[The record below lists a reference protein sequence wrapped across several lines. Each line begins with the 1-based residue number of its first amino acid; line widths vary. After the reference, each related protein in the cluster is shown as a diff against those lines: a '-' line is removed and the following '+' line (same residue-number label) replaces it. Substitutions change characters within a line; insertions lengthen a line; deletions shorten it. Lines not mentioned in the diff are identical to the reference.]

1 MDTQPVNKRPLNEP
15 IAIIGSGCRF
25 PGSLNAPSKLWE
37 FLRNPKDLLT
47 KIPSDRF
54 NADAFFHPDGNHH
67 GTSNVTHSYFLQ
79 DDPRLFDAAFF
90 NMKPVEA
97 HSVDPQHRLLL
108 EVVYESLE
116 AAGQPIES
124 LVGTQTGCY
133 VGLMCADFSEHL
145 QRDLDSIPAYMATG
159 TARSLIS
166 NRISYFF
173 DWRGPSMTID
183 TACSSSLFAVHQAVQ
198 LLRSSSDTSVA
209 IAAGSN
215 LIFGPELYVGESK
228 LKMLSP
234 TGRSRMWDADADGYA
249 RGEGVAAV
257 VLKRL
262 SDAIR
267 DGDHIE
273 SVIRESFVNSDGR
286 TKGLTMPNELAQA
299 DLITRTY
306 NKAGL
311 DPRKES
317 DRCQF
322 FEAHGTGT
330 EAGDCREAEGISRAF
345 FGYGGNDYESSSN
358 GQDSNLYVG
367 SVKTVIG
374 HTEGTAGLA
383 GLLKASLALQHST
396 IPPNMLFNKLSPKVA
411 PFYKGVEITTAA
423 KPWPKV
429 EGPRRSS
436 VNSFGFGGS
445 NAHVILENY
454 AAATPLPSAST
465 SVEDVTSFPPFV
477 FSAGSES
484 ALRGILEQFSQALP
498 DQAKST
504 DPRDLSYTLNSRRST
519 LGVRTTFP
527 AGSIQSLI
535 TNINAHLQEAGS
547 SNTVTRPSA
556 AVPRILGVFTG
567 QGAQWAAMGR
577 SLIQGSSF
585 VRKRIEDLQSV
596 LSGLVH
602 SDRPSWSLT
611 DELLADAELSRLGEA
626 RLSQPLCTVVQIVLV
641 DLLRAAGVEFS
652 SVVGHSSGEIA
663 AAYAAGIINA
673 EEALKLAYYRG
684 LCTEEYITRKGAM
697 LAVGTSFED
706 ATEICE
712 LDAFAGR
719 ISVAAVNSPSSV
731 TLSGDADAVQE
742 AKELFDD
749 EKKFARVLKVNKAY
763 HSHHMEECSAQYLDA
778 LLKCNI
784 QPREPRNGCK
794 WYSSVYEGKQIGK
807 NQTDFT
813 SLKGEYWRDN
823 MLRPVLFAQAVE
835 AAVNGNAEAPF
846 NTVVEVGPH
855 PALKG
860 PTLETLAVFHD
871 NILKDQPTPTPY
883 TGTLQRGKDDIGA
896 LSLTLGFLWSRF
908 SKPVVDFSRYDALLS
923 GESNLKSLPR
933 RLVPNLPSYKWDHD
947 RVFWHESRLSRA
959 MRNRNSAFHPLL
971 GRRVT
976 DGVTEEL
983 RWRNMIKPA
992 ELPWIRG
999 HQLQGQMVYPAAAY
1013 LSTAIESCTAL
1024 ADGAAIRDIEIRDFV
1039 IGKALVFDTN
1049 TDQSGVESLF
1059 TLSDVSKRADK
1070 KQIEATFRFHAS
1082 PNPDSDT
1089 LSCLATGRILV
1100 RVASDDDTELDHSSR
1115 LKRATESP
1123 ADTAEVG
1130 EDQFYSSLEKLGY
1143 EYTQEFRALSGMKR
1157 KLNYGSA
1164 YVRVPGFEQPVD
1176 AVLIHPAVLDCA
1188 LQAIFL
1194 AYWWPNDG
1202 SLDQLHVPTH
1212 VASIRINSSLCAQD
1226 LTPGVQLPLES
1237 FLTEN
1242 PLITNI
1248 IGGDV
1253 DVYGRDEQ
1261 TPLIQIE
1268 GVRVTPLAKR
1278 TPQADRQLFREHV
1291 WGPMLPDGALA
1302 QNNRATPEDFELALD
1317 LERISIYFMKKL
1329 DQDIPL
1335 AERHG
1340 LEWHHEA
1347 LFDFITHVLTQTA
1360 AGRQRFGKPEW
1371 LQDTWDQISAII
1383 DKYPNSIEVKLNRT
1397 VGENLAASVKGE
1409 TQILQHM
1416 FKDNL
1421 LNRYYTEAMGL
1432 RETTLLLGGVV
1443 AQLAHRYPN
1452 MDILE
1457 IGAGTGGATKA
1468 IFAEIGRAFG
1478 SYTFTDISTGFME
1491 KAQEVFAATAD
1502 KMVFK
1507 ALDIEKD
1514 VVDQGYT
1521 EHSYDLIVASL
1532 VLHATKSL
1540 EKTMEETRRLLKPGG
1555 YLVLLEISNNDV
1567 LRVGFAMSGLPG
1579 WWLGREDGR
1588 KYSPCVGSAKW
1599 HEVFLKTGFSGIDT
1613 ITPEI
1618 DTLARPVSVIVTQ
1631 AVDQHVNLLREP
1643 LLYPEASN
1651 AGAADKGDLVVIGGG
1666 GLSTVVLI
1674 DNILRLTR
1682 NFGFNIIRVP
1692 SPEHIDAAAIP
1703 PTALV
1708 LNVSELDKPI
1718 FQDLTRET
1726 MKGLQAL
1733 VDYQRT
1739 ILWVT
1744 QGCRADEPYANMSV
1758 GLGRTLVLEAPEVR
1772 LQFLDLDFDRKHDAE
1787 LVVETLLRLR
1797 FTRDNETSIRQGQM
1811 LYSLEQEVVQEN
1823 DRVLVPRLLPIQP
1836 ANDRY
1841 NASKRIITE
1850 TKSPKDRSLV
1860 LTKSDQGYLVNE
1872 AEDHHLTASEVL
1884 IHVSKC
1890 TLTPVVEK
1898 LYGVVGQQDGTRD
1911 WVLALSY
1918 GNGSRVAVQKDH
1930 LLQVGPACTTT
1941 NAQESLLAS
1950 LVIEAQC
1957 DQVLLSAPSG
1967 SKIIVDE
1974 PSGGLRRRLIERAIQ
1989 KHLNIVFTAP
1999 VGDDTN
2005 RDLGDLPDGFSV
2017 VPLSPLAPRRA
2028 VLNALPSNPSAFV
2041 DCSNNIV
2048 AAGGLGALI
2057 ASCVPDGCQS
2067 TTLQDLMLRHYPRS
2081 TPEFGLLETLKR
2093 AAEHTN
2099 VSSGFRTLSPTAVT
2113 ATSLT
2118 ELLDTSDTIIV
2129 DWKAESKIPVKLQ
2142 SVDALIKFDANKTYV
2157 LFGLTSDLALSL
2169 VDWMGAHGAKTVI
2182 LTSRHPAIDPRWLD
2196 HCRSKGMRVEAFAND
2211 ITDRSA
2217 VEKLVDDIRR
2227 TFPPIAG
2234 IMHGA
2239 MVLQDTP
2246 FASMPFETMEKV
2258 LRPKVLG
2265 TIHLDRLFQDD
2276 TLDFLVFFSSLASA
2290 SGNRGQSNYS
2300 ASNMYM
2306 TTKTLERRRKGL
2318 AASVLH
2324 IGAVMGVGYVMR
2336 EASEIVF
2343 PAIRRAGFQ
2352 WMDERAFHQAIAE
2365 AILAGRPGSGRN
2377 PEIVTGLRVIN
2388 VDEEEPAPWM
2398 DNPRFAHCLVRS
2410 GNANADGKN
2419 RGGNRAKVAVKTRL
2433 LEVTTPEEIH
2443 QTITE
2448 AFLQKLQIMLQIQ
2461 LESDADRTNI
2471 LSATAEDTGIDSLV
2485 AVEIRAWFQK
2495 EMDIDVPVLKI
2506 LGGATVT
2513 DLISFAHEKLS
2524 ATLTPKLGSTGTSS
2538 SASAEVT
2545 TAAKAPTT
2553 PVISSTGTVSA
2564 TLGSE
2569 LGSSSPSDNQKSV
2582 RSGASTPSF
2591 TSARAITPPFSEDD
2605 IHEVEAKIAS
2615 PPRREHNM
2623 EVEKKVPMSLGQ
2635 SRFWFLRQYI
2645 EDQTTFNVTFSVRLR
2660 GHLDVPK
2667 FKRAIEALGDRHE
2680 ALRTAF
2686 PQEPSDSA
2694 PLQAILKKSLLQ
2706 VEESQIRNESEAS
2719 AAFEAMKNHV
2729 FDIQR
2734 GESMRVQLLRLNPV
2748 ESVLVVAYHHIN
2760 MDGASLE
2767 VFMDDLGKLYSGRS
2781 LTPNPYQYSSF
2792 SVQQH
2797 RDVQAGAMNS
2807 ELAYWKTQLA
2817 DAPAAL
2823 PLLPFSG
2830 KSTRTPIHRYDY
2842 NRVDRRLDDSI
2853 TRRIREVCRRNKIS
2867 LFHFYLGV
2875 FEVTL
2880 SRLLDTTDLCIG
2892 MADANR
2898 FEGEL
2903 STSMGMYLNL
2913 LPLRFRLSGNQ
2924 SFQDVLKE
2932 TRCTAYGAMAHSRV
2946 PFDLI
2951 LENLKVPRST
2961 LHSPLFQAFINY
2973 RGGVAEKRSFG
2984 GLDGEGE
2991 EYHFGRAAYDITLD
3005 IMDNPSSNPLVMFVV
3020 QKQLYSTEDA
3030 DLVAS
3035 EYIRLLDY
3043 FSRNLSSTIETVPA
3057 FNERSVEEAIKL
3069 GTGQVIESKWP
3080 GGTVVHR
3087 IDEMI
3092 RSHPE
3097 AIAIKD
3103 PLGGGGTWTYRQLG
3117 NRTASVA
3124 RFLLESGIV
3133 RGARVVLFQEPGLDW
3148 VCSVLA
3154 VMRIGAAFVPL
3165 DASTPSAHLATIT
3178 DALKPAGVLIHD
3190 ATASHELIGDLSSM
3204 VSNIKNV
3211 SAIVDSTP
3219 GEVPIEAEVKGTAMI
3234 LFTSGTTGTPKG
3246 VLLSH
3251 EGLAN
3256 FFIDPRVEASDV
3268 VLQHSALGFDLAMC
3282 QSLQALLHGATLVV
3296 APRSVR
3302 GDPVAIT
3309 SLILDEGVT
3318 WAGATPSEYLSWI
3331 QYGFS
3336 KLSQCTAWRHA
3347 LTVGEQVPLR
3357 LLQDFQKLQLPDLRL
3372 WNAYGPSEIT
3382 LGSNITGLSIQGKPG
3397 ANSDQRISVGSTMA
3411 NRAVYILD
3419 ESDQPVSLGMPG
3431 EVVIGGVGVS
3441 SGYLNNPTLTREKF
3455 VPNPFA
3461 TDRFRSQGWSTMFK
3475 TGDRGRLNKNG
3486 DLELFGRIDG
3496 DSQIKLRGIRIEL
3509 EDIEQAIIQ
3518 ASNNALSVACVTPRG
3533 KLDATALVAHSVFRP
3548 GCSVEEKDRVS
3559 FLQRLTNSL
3568 PLPQYMRPAAI
3579 IPIDLM
3585 PLTAHG
3591 KLDRRAVQQLPV
3603 HVTATH
3609 KEGASTG
3616 GTQLSDQESRV
3627 SRLWQQVLPS
3637 DVLTLHKIE
3646 RDSDFFNVG
3655 GTSMLI
3661 VKLQDLIKQDFGV
3674 TLPIIRLFE
3683 NSTLRAMATLVHDA
3697 AVAASDDAIIW
3708 EEEISL
3714 SKTLVD
3720 TVPLTKTGAKSQT
3733 GGRTVILTGATG
3745 FVGSEILSRLIAS
3758 PDVSSIHCIAVREP
3772 SKLLESASPSRKVT
3786 IHQGDLTS
3794 LEDSLGTLENIFAS
3808 SHAIIHCGADVSFLK
3823 TFATLRK
3830 PNVTATKELA
3840 RLALKHGLDFHY
3852 ISTAATG
3859 RLLLPDPLAGL
3870 NTLDGEKKLPSV
3882 PQTAAKPIFREESV
3896 AAYPPPPTW
3905 PDGYVASKWASEA
3918 FLERAA
3924 ERLGLKVWIHR
3935 PTSVT
3940 GVGAGETDVV
3950 SSVVRFAKK
3959 LRAVPVSGRWEG
3971 SLDFVSVESV
3981 GAGVVDIVVAGS
3993 IDDDSAATKRTTFV
4007 HHSGDVII
4015 PIEGLRK
4022 HLENEDGYEYR
4033 EIGLG
4038 DWVEMAV
4045 AEGMNL
4051 LVAAYLAAVD
4061 EMDLDITFQSFV
4073 KG

>member
-1 MDTQPVNKRPLNEP
+1 MDTQPGGTRPLNEP
-15 IAIIGSGCRF
+15 IAIIGSACRF
-25 PGSLNAPSKLWE
+25 PGSLNGPSKLWE
-37 FLRNPKDLLT
+37 FLRNPKDLLS

-54 NADAFFHPDGNHH
+54 NADAFFHPDGAHH
-67 GTSNVTHSYFLQ
+67 GTSNVTQSYFLQ

-116 AAGQPIES
+116 AAGQPVES
-124 LVGTQTGCY
+124 LAGSQTGVY
-133 VGLMCADFSEHL
+133 VGLMCGDFSEHL

-166 NRISYFF
+166 NRVSYFF
-173 DWRGPSMTID
+173 DWHGPSMTID
-183 TACSSSLFAVHQAVQ
+183 TACSSSLFAVHEAVQ

-234 TGRSRMWDADADGYA
+234 TGRSRMWDVDADGYA
-249 RGEGVAAV
+249 RGEGVAAI

-273 SVIRESFVNSDGR
+273 SVIRESGINSDGR

-299 DLITRTY
+299 DLIARTY
-306 NKAGL
+306 QKAGL
-311 DPRKES
+311 DPRNENE
-317 DRCQF
+317 RCQF

-345 FGYGGNDYESSSN
+345 FGYDGSDDNKSSA
-358 GQDSNLYVG
+358 QRQASNLYVG
-367 SVKTVIG
+367 SIKTVIG

-396 IPPNMLFNKLSPKVA
+396 IPPNMLFNRLSPKVA
-411 PFYKGVEITTAA
+411 PFYNGVEITTAA
-423 KPWPKV
+423 KPWPEV
-429 EGPRRSS
+429 VAGPRRAS
-436 VNSFGFGGS
+436 VNSFGFGGA
-445 NAHVILENY
+445 NAHVILENHV
-454 AAATPLPSAST
+454 APTLPTLST
-465 SVEDVTSFPPFV
+465 SLEEEATSFTPFV

-484 ALRGILEQFSQALP
+484 ALRGILEQFALALP
-498 DQAKST
+498 AQSKP
-504 DPRDLSYTLNSRRST
+504 DPRDLSYTLHSRRSA
-519 LGVRTTFP
+519 LGVRAAFP
-527 AGSIQSLI
+527 ASSAQSLV
-535 TNINAHLQEAGS
+535 TKINDYLQNADSTG
-547 SNTVTRPSA
+547 TRPSA
-556 AVPRILGVFTG
+556 AAPRILGVFTG
-567 QGAQWAAMGR
+567 QGAQWATMGKG
-577 SLIQGSSF
+577 LIQGSPF
-585 VRKRIEDLQSV
+585 VRERITHLQTV
-596 LSGLVH
+596 LSGLPA

-611 DELLADAELSRLGEA
+611 EELLAGTESSRLSEA
-626 RLSQPLCTVVQIVLV
+626 RLSQPLCTAVQIVLV
-641 DLLRAAGVEFS
+641 DVLRTAGVEFGA
-652 SVVGHSSGEIA
+652 VVGHSSGEIA
-663 AAYAAGIINA
+663 AAYAAGIITA
-673 EEALKLAYYRG
+673 EEAIKVAYYRG
-684 LCTEEYITRKGAM
+684 LCTEEYITREGAM

-706 ATEICE
+706 ATEVCG
-712 LDAFAGR
+712 LDTFAGR
-719 ISVAAVNSPSSV
+719 LSVAACNSPSSV

-742 AKELFDD
+742 VKEIFDD

-763 HSHHMEECSAQYLDA
+763 HSHHMEECSSQYLEA
-778 LLKCNI
+778 LLSCDIRPRAPRSGCN
-784 QPREPRNGCK
+784 
-794 WYSSVYEGKQIGK
+794 WYSSVYEGKQIGTEA
-807 NQTDFT
+807 TDLAA
-813 SLKGEYWRDN
+813 LKAEYWKDN
-823 MLRPVLFAQAVE
+823 MLRPVLFAQAVDK
-835 AAVNGNAEAPF
+835 AVSSNTESPF
-846 NTVVEVGPH
+846 NMVVEVGPH

-860 PTLETLAVFHD
+860 PTLENFAAFYET
-871 NILKDQPTPTPY
+871 LKDQPAPTPY
-883 TGTLQRGKDDIGA
+883 TGTLQRGADDVGA

-908 SKPVVDFSRYDALLS
+908 TKPVVDFNSYDGLLAG
-923 GESNLKSLPR
+923 GESKSLTR
-933 RLVPNLPSYKWDHD
+933 RKLVPNLPSYKWDHD

-959 MRNRNSAFHPLL
+959 MRNRKSPFHPLL
-971 GRRVT
+971 GRRVS
-976 DGVTEEL
+976 DGVAEEL
-983 RWRNMIKPA
+983 RWRNMIKPS
-992 ELPWIRG
+992 ELSWIRG

-1013 LSTAIESCTAL
+1013 LSTAIESCTTL
-1024 ADGAAIRDIEIRDFV
+1024 SDGAAIRDIEIRDFV

-1049 TDQSGVESLF
+1049 NEQSGVESLF

-1082 PNPDSDT
+1082 TNPESDT

-1100 RVASDDDTELDHSSR
+1100 NLESSDNDADLENSGSQ
-1115 LKRATESP
+1115 KRAPAP

-1130 EDQFYSSLEKLGY
+1130 EDGFYSSLEKLGY
-1143 EYTQEFRALSGMKR
+1143 EYTQEFRALSSMKR
-1157 KLNYGSA
+1157 KINYGSA
-1164 YVRVPGFEQPVD
+1164 YVRVPAFEHAVD
-1176 AVLIHPAVLDCA
+1176 AVLVHPAVLDCG

-1212 VASIRINSSLCAQD
+1212 VASIRINTSLCRQD
-1226 LTPGVQLPLES
+1226 LSPGVQLPLES

-1242 PLITNI
+1242 PLATNI

-1261 TPLIQIE
+1261 TPLIRIE

-1278 TPQADRQLFREHV
+1278 TAQADRQLFREHV
-1291 WGPMLPDGALA
+1291 WGPLIPDGALA
-1302 QNNRATPEDFELALD
+1302 QDNRATAHDFELAMD
-1317 LERISIYFMKKL
+1317 LERISIYFMNKL
-1329 DQDIPL
+1329 DKDIPST
-1335 AERHG
+1335 ERRG

-1347 LFDFITHVLTQTA
+1347 LFDFVTHVLNQTA
-1360 AGRQRFGKPEW
+1360 TGRQRFGKPEW
-1371 LQDTWDQISAII
+1371 LQDTWDQILPII
-1383 DKYPNSIEVKLNRT
+1383 EKYPDSIEIKLNRT
-1397 VGENLAASVKGE
+1397 VGENLAASVRGE

-1432 RETTLLLGGVV
+1432 RETTLFLGGVV

-1514 VVDQGYT
+1514 VLEQGYA
-1521 EHSYDLIVASL
+1521 EHSFDLIVASL

-1555 YLVLLEISNNDV
+1555 YLVLLEITDNDV

-1613 ITPEI
+1613 ITPEV

-1631 AVDQHVNLLREP
+1631 AVDQRVDLIRQP
-1643 LLYPEASN
+1643 LMYPEASN
-1651 AGAADKGDLVVIGGG
+1651 AAAADNGDLVVVGGQ

-1682 NFGFNIIRVP
+1682 SFGFNVIRVY
-1692 SPEHIDAAAIP
+1692 SLEDLESTSIP

-1708 LNVSELDKPI
+1708 LNLAELDKPV

-1733 VDYQRT
+1733 IDYQRT

-1744 QGCRADEPYANMSV
+1744 QGCRVDQPYANMSV
-1758 GLGRTLVLEAPEVR
+1758 GLGRTLVLEASDVR
-1772 LQFLDLDFDRKHDAE
+1772 LQFLDLDFNRKHDAE
-1787 LVVETLLRLR
+1787 LVAETLLRLR
-1797 FTRDNETSIRQGQM
+1797 FARDHDASIRQGQV
-1811 LYSLEQEVVQEN
+1811 LYSLEQEVVQEG

-1841 NASKRIITE
+1841 NASKRTITQ
-1850 TKSPKDRSLV
+1850 TRSPKDSSLV
-1860 LTKSDQGYLVNE
+1860 LTKSDHGFTINE
-1872 AEDHHLTASEVL
+1872 TEDHHLSDGEVL
-1884 IHVSKC
+1884 VHVSTS
-1890 TLTPVVEK
+1890 TLAPVVEK
-1898 LYGVVGQQDGTRD
+1898 LYGVVGQQDGTGD
-1911 WVLALSY
+1911 WVLGLSHE
-1918 GNGSRVAVQKDH
+1918 NGSRVTVHKGH
-1930 LLQVGPACTTT
+1930 LLQVGVTYATTD
-1941 NAQESLLAS
+1941 AQEGLLAS
-1950 LVIEAQC
+1950 LAVEAQC

-1967 SKIIVDE
+1967 STLILNE
-1974 PSGGLRRRLIERAIQ
+1974 SSGRLGRRLIERAAE
-1989 KHLNIVFTAP
+1989 KHLNIVFTVP
-1999 VGDDTN
+1999 VGDTD
-2005 RDLGDLPDGFSV
+2005 RELGDLPIGFSV
-2017 VPLSPLAPRRA
+2017 VPLSSLAPKRA
-2028 VLNALPSNPSAFV
+2028 VRDAIPSNPSAFV
-2041 DCSNNIV
+2041 DCSNNI
-2048 AAGGLGALI
+2048 AIAGGLGSLI
-2057 ASCVPDGCQS
+2057 ASCVPDGCQRA
-2067 TTLQDLMLRHYPRS
+2067 TLQDLTLRHYPR
-2081 TPEFGLLETLKR
+2081 
-2093 AAEHTN
+2093 
-2099 VSSGFRTLSPTAVT
+2099 PTAV
-2113 ATSLT
+2113 AAASPA
-2118 ELLDTSDTIIV
+2118 ELLDASDTTIV
-2129 DWKAESKIPVKLQ
+2129 DWKSESKIPVKLQ
-2142 SVDALIKFDANKTYV
+2142 SVDALIRFDGNKTYV
-2157 LFGLTSDLALSL
+2157 LFGLTSDLGRSL
-2169 VDWMGAHGAKTVI
+2169 VDWMGSHGARTVV
-2182 LTSRHPAIDPRWLD
+2182 LTSRRPDIDSRWLAES
-2196 HCRSKGMRVEAFAND
+2196 RTKGMRVEVFAND
-2211 ITDRSA
+2211 ITDQSA
-2217 VEKLVDDIRR
+2217 VEKLVGDIRS

-2246 FASMPFETMEKV
+2246 FASMPFETMDKV

-2276 TLDFLVFFSSLASA
+2276 TLDFFVFFSSLASA

-2306 TTKTLERRRKGL
+2306 AAKTLERRRKGL

-2336 EASEIVF
+2336 EASDIVF

-2352 WMDERAFHQAIAE
+2352 WMDERAFHQSIAE
-2365 AILAGRPGSGRN
+2365 AILAGRPGSDRN

-2398 DNPRFAHCLVRS
+2398 DNPRFAHCLVRG

-2419 RGGNRAKVAVKTRL
+2419 RQGAGAKVAVKARL
-2433 LEVTTPEEIH
+2433 LEVTTPDEI
-2443 QTITE
+2443 QQVITD
-2448 AFLQKLQIMLQIQ
+2448 AFLQKLQVMLQIQ
-2461 LESDADRTNI
+2461 LEADADRTNI

-2495 EMDIDVPVLKI
+2495 EMDVDVPVLKI
-2506 LGGATVT
+2506 LGGATVI
-2513 DLISFAHEKLS
+2513 DLINFAHEKLP
-2524 ATLTPKLGSTGTSS
+2524 AALTPKLGSSSGASNS
-2538 SASAEVT
+2538 SALVKVT
-2545 TAAKAPTT
+2545 PAVKAPPT

-2564 TLGSE
+2564 TLDSRSSIASE
-2569 LGSSSPSDNQKSV
+2569 NQKSV
-2582 RSGASTPSF
+2582 TSGVSTPSF
-2591 TSARAITPPFSEDD
+2591 ASATEMTPLTEAD
-2605 IHEVEAKIAS
+2605 IHEVQARIAS
-2615 PPRREHNM
+2615 PPRAY
-2623 EVEKKVPMSLGQ
+2623 EVEKQVPMSLGQ

-2660 GHLDVPK
+2660 GPLDVAK
-2667 FKRAIEALGDRHE
+2667 FKRSIQALGDRHE

-2686 PQEPSDSA
+2686 LLQPGEGV

-2706 VEESQIRNESEAS
+2706 VEESQIQDEGDISE
-2719 AAFEAMKNHV
+2719 AFEAMKNHV
-2729 FDIQR
+2729 YDIQR
-2734 GESMRVQLLRLNPV
+2734 GESMRLQLLHLSPV
-2748 ESVLVVAYHHIN
+2748 ERVLVMGYHHIN

-2767 VFMDDLGKLYSGRS
+2767 VFMADLGKLYSGRP

-2792 SVQQH
+2792 SAQQH
-2797 RDVQAGAMNS
+2797 LDVQAGTMNS

-2817 DAPAAL
+2817 DLPAAL
-2823 PLLPFSG
+2823 PLLPFSA
-2830 KSTRTPIHRYDY
+2830 K
-2842 NRVDRRLDDSI
+2842 
-2853 TRRIREVCRRNKIS
+2853 
-2867 LFHFYLGV
+2867 
-2875 FEVTL
+2875 
-2880 SRLLDTTDLCIG
+2880 LLDTTDLCIG

-2898 FEGEL
+2898 FEGDL

-2913 LPLRFRLSGNQ
+2913 LPLRFRLSGKQ
-2924 SFQDVLKE
+2924 KFEDVLKE
-2932 TRCTAYGAMAHSRV
+2932 TRRTAYGAMAHSRV

-2951 LENLKVPRST
+2951 LDHLRVPRST

-2984 GLDGEGE
+2984 GIEGEGE

-3005 IMDNPSSNPLVMFVV
+3005 IMDNPNSDPLIMFVV

-3030 DLVAS
+3030 DLLAD
-3035 EYIRLLDY
+3035 EYMRLLDY
-3043 FSRNLSSTIETVPA
+3043 FSQDLSSPIEIAPA

-3069 GTGQVIESKWP
+3069 GTGPTIEPTWP
-3080 GGTVVHR
+3080 GTIVHQ
-3087 IDEMI
+3087 IDQI
-3092 RSHPE
+3092 VRSQPE

-3103 PLGGGGTWTYRQLG
+3103 PLGGGGTWTYGQVGDRA
-3117 NRTASVA
+3117 ASIA
-3124 RFLLESGIV
+3124 KTLLDSGIG
-3133 RGARVVLFQEPGLDW
+3133 RGARVALLQEPGLDW
-3148 VCSVLA
+3148 VCSALA
-3154 VMRIGAAFVPL
+3154 VMRIGSAFVPL
-3165 DASTPSAHLATIT
+3165 DPSTPSPRLATVIE
-3178 DALKPAGVLIHD
+3178 ALKPAAVLFHD
-3190 ATASHELIGDLSSM
+3190 ATSSQLTGDLSSA
-3204 VSNIKNV
+3204 VSKSQNV
-3211 SAIVDSTP
+3211 SRIADSAAVQ
-3219 GEVPIEAEVKGTAMI
+3219 VPIEAEADGTAVI
-3234 LFTSGTTGTPKG
+3234 IFTSGTTGTPKG
-3246 VLLSH
+3246 VLISH
-3251 EGLAN
+3251 EGVAN
-3256 FFIDPRVEASDV
+3256 WFLDHQVKAPDV
-3268 VLQHSALGFDLAMC
+3268 VLQHSALGFDLGIY
-3282 QSLQALLHGATLVV
+3282 QNLSALAYGATLVI
-3296 APRSVR
+3296 APRSIR

-3309 SLILDEGVT
+3309 SLMLDEGVT
-3318 WAGATPSEYLSWI
+3318 WTGATPSEYLGWI

-3336 KLSQCTAWRHA
+3336 KLTRCTAWRHA
-3347 LTVGEQVPLR
+3347 MAVGEHCPPKLLR
-3357 LLQDFQKLQLPDLRL
+3357 DFQKLQLPELHL
-3372 WNAYGPSEIT
+3372 WNSYGPSEVT
-3382 LGSNITGLSIQGKPG
+3382 FGSNLTELSIQGRHD
-3397 ANSDQRISVGSTMA
+3397 ADAAQRICVGSVMA

-3419 ESDQPVSLGMPG
+3419 DSMKPVSLGMPG
-3431 EVVIGGVGVS
+3431 EVVIGGAGVS
-3441 SGYLNNPTLTREKF
+3441 SGYLDNDALTRDKF

-3461 TDRFRSQGWSTMFK
+3461 TDRFRSQGWTTMYK

-3486 DLELFGRIDG
+3486 DLEIFGRIDG

-3509 EDIEQAIIQ
+3509 QDIEQAVIR
-3518 ASNNALSVACVTPRG
+3518 ASDGSLSGVCVTPRG
-3533 KLDATALVAHSVFRP
+3533 ELENITLVAHAVFQP
-3548 GCSVEEKDRVS
+3548 GCSVEEKDRAS
-3559 FLQRLTNSL
+3559 FLQRLANSL

-3579 IPIDLM
+3579 IPIDSL

-3591 KLDRRAVQQLPV
+3591 KLDRRAVQRLPV
-3603 HVTATH
+3603 HATGTA

-3616 GTQLSDQESRV
+3616 GGQLSDKESRV
-3627 SRLWQQVLPS
+3627 SQLWEQVLPS
-3637 DVLTLHKIE
+3637 DVLTLHTIE
-3646 RDSDFFNVG
+3646 SGTDFFNVG
-3655 GTSMLI
+3655 GNSMLI
-3661 VKLQDLIKQDFGV
+3661 VKLQDVIKQDFGV

-3683 NSTLRAMATLVHDA
+3683 NSTLGAMAAIVHDA
-3697 AVAASDDAIIW
+3697 AIAASDDTVVW

-3714 SKTLVD
+3714 TKELVD
-3720 TVPLTKTGAKSQT
+3720 TIPPTRTGAKPHA
-3733 GGRTVILTGATG
+3733 GGKTVILTGATG
-3745 FVGSEILSRLIAS
+3745 FVGREILSQLIAS
-3758 PDVSSIHCIAVREP
+3758 PHVSDIHCIAVREP
-3772 SKLLESASPSRKVT
+3772 SKLTESASSSPKVT
-3786 IHQGDLTS
+3786 IHQGDLLS
-3794 LEDSLGTLENIFAS
+3794 LEDSLGALDEDVFAS

-3823 TFATLRK
+3823 TYATLRK
-3830 PNVTATKELA
+3830 PNVTATKALA
-3840 RLALKHGLDFHY
+3840 RLALKHGIDFHY

-3859 RLLLPDPLAGL
+3859 RLLLPDPLAGIES
-3870 NTLDGEKKLPSV
+3870 LDGEKRPSL
-3882 PQTAAKPIFREESV
+3882 PQTAAKPIFREESL
-3896 AAYPPPPTW
+3896 AAHPPPPNW

-3924 ERLGLKVWIHR
+3924 DRLGLKVWIHR

-3959 LRAVPVSGRWEG
+3959 MRAVPVSGRWKG
-3971 SLDFVSVESV
+3971 ALDFVKVESV
-3981 GAGVVDIVVAGS
+3981 GADVVGAVVAG
-3993 IDDDSAATKRTTFV
+3993 DTETTTKTTTTTFV
-4007 HHSGDVII
+4007 HHSGDVVI

-4022 HLENEDGYEYR
+4022 HLEREEGEAYR
-4033 EIGLG
+4033 EVDLG

-4045 AEGMNL
+4045 AEGMNV

-4061 EMDLDITFQSFV
+4061 EMDLDIVFQSYI